1 MKKKRTTTNLRPTM
15 LFIPLESPMPPED
28 NSNPYASPTATP
40 TEARR
45 RSRLRIIP
53 VTLMAI
59 YGSFGIVVAPVMLF
73 VLFHRAVEAGVVA
86 ALILGTSLTFV
97 ASALWLLT
105 AVLCWKGKWRW
116 MILTFL
122 VAFATSFFAEQIM
135 RGAGVA

>member
-1 MKKKRTTTNLRPTM
+1 
-15 LFIPLESPMPPED
+15 MPPED